1 MGQILVRNLPDG
13 VIETLK
19 TKAELSGRS
28 LEQTVR
34 DIIVENTPLTSEE
47 CLKLTDYFMSRFPE
61 PLQPLTKDEIR
72 EGLE

>member
-34 DIIVENTPLTSEE
+34 DIIVENAPLTSEE

-61 PLQPLTKDEIR
+61 PLRPLTKDEIR

>member
-34 DIIVENTPLTSEE
+34 DMIIEQTPLTSEE
-47 CLKLTDYFMSRFPE
+47 LLKLTDRFLSRFPKTVR
-61 PLQPLTKDEIR
+61 PLTKKEIR

>member
-34 DIIVENTPLTSEE
+34 DIIIASVPFTPEE
-47 CLKLTDYFMSRFPE
+47 RLALTDRFLARFPE
-61 PLQPLTKDEIR
+61 PLTPLTKEEIR